1 MSSLHE
7 EVARRSAAE
16 PAEPQCV
23 SLQPS
28 SSALVICQ
36 WQGESWALAWSQFVG
51 ARLCG
56 SDADASLELSF
67 ATYLVRVSGENL
79 RGLLDDIATSRL
91 GCIRDLPAQY
101 QRQMREGAAY
111 IARIE
116 VRALATSGAGETREP
131 S

>member
-16 PAEPQCV
+16 SAEPQCA
-23 SLQPS
+23 LMQPG

-36 WQGESWALAWSQFVG
+36 WEGESWALAWSQFVG

-67 ATYLVRVSGENL
+67 ANYFVTVAGENL
-79 RGLLDDIATSRL
+79 RVLLDDIATSRL

-101 QRQMREGAAY
+101 QRQMREGATY
-111 IARIE
+111 IARID
-116 VRALATSGAGETREP
+116 VRPLANSCADETREP

>member
-16 PAEPQCV
+16 PTEPQCV
-23 SLQPS
+23 LMQPGA
-28 SSALVICQ
+28 SALVICQ
-36 WQGESWALAWSQFVG
+36 WQGESWALAWSQFVA

-56 SDADASLELSF
+56 SDVHASLELSF
-67 ATYLVRVSGENL
+67 ANYLVTVSGENL
-79 RGLLDDIATSRL
+79 RVLLDDIATSRL
-91 GCIRDLPAQY
+91 GCIRDLPAKY
-101 QRQMREGAAY
+101 QRQMREGATY

-116 VRALATSGAGETREP
+116 VRPLANSSAGETREP